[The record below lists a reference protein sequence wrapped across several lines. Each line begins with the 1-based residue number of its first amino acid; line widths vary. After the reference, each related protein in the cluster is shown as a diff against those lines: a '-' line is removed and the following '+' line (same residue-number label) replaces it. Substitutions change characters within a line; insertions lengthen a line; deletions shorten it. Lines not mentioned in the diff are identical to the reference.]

1 MEEFVMEQYKAGAFQ
16 TCMRQHWP
24 VITRP
29 PMKVPTPTATPH
41 TYCRRPTM
49 VPPKFREEVRAGL
62 RADVRKGVLE
72 RAQVEDADRWC
83 SRTVI

>member
-1 MEEFVMEQYKAGAFQ
+1 
-16 TCMRQHWP
+16 
-24 VITRP
+24 
-29 PMKVPTPTATPH
+29 
-41 TYCRRPTM
+41 M

-62 RADVRKGVLE
+62 IADVRKGVLE